1 VKEDAPDLEKCH
13 HKRQAVGL
21 HPLLLQ
27 HGTSFIR
34 LVQIAGGRRC
44 ILLTDQ
50 EVYQAIFSVH
60 SLIIETV
67 VMVIGAVTLICLL
80 IDKKSNKK

>member
-1 VKEDAPDLEKCH
+1 M
-13 HKRQAVGL
+13 
-21 HPLLLQ
+21 
-27 HGTSFIR
+27 R
-34 LVQIAGGRRC
+34 LVLIAEEKGVH
-44 ILLTDQ
+44 ILLTDY

>member
-1 VKEDAPDLEKCH
+1 M
-13 HKRQAVGL
+13 
-21 HPLLLQ
+21 
-27 HGTSFIR
+27 R
-34 LVQIAGGRRC
+34 LVLIAEEKGVQ
-44 ILLTDQ
+44 ILLTDY

-67 VMVIGAVTLICLL
+67 FMVIGAVTLICLL